1 MSTDLH
7 STRLLW
13 QGARGGVAKL
23 HGRLVRLAAPPDLG
37 MRYVAVDYIPEM
49 GLRQIM
55 PYGCGWR
62 DMFDAEVAAAD
73 AALAALT
80 RQAADGWAIG
90 TVPGPR

>member
-1 MSTDLH
+1 MMTVTTTPDVIW
-7 STRLLW
+7 LLLALFNPAP
-13 QGARGGVAKL
+13 GALRGGVAKL

-62 DMFDAEVAAAD
+62 DMTDDEVAQAD
-73 AALAALT
+73 QVL
-80 RQAADGWAIG
+80 RAICAPS
-90 TVPGPR
+90 TA